1 MYKPVF
7 MPIWMGIWTVVS
19 HLKYANNIIQY
30 ISVSLLLAFSAT
42 ASAEPG
48 LNNDEWTIGLHQ
60 AVAKTI
66 EFNPDLQVFNYQ
78 LKAQDGRVLQA
89 GLAPS
94 PELSFILED
103 VLGSGDYRG
112 LDSSQATISIGWV
125 WERGLR
131 QRYIDTAR
139 AGRSLLSIEADI
151 RQLDAAAETARR
163 YLVVLASQ
171 ARLLNADKAVRLAQE
186 TIKAIHT
193 RVEAGK
199 SPEAEQARA
208 QAEWAR
214 RKLER
219 EDIEHAMGSAIH
231 RLAAQWGDTNPVF
244 TRVDGDI
251 LILSTIESFD
261 VLKQRLERNPEFT
274 RLLSDQR
281 LKESELQLTQAQSK
295 PSWRVT
301 TGIRR
306 LERTRDQAF
315 LAGISIPFGERTRNP
330 GRIAEARANLAQ
342 TRAKEK
348 AARIRMQTLLY
359 VLYQKLQRSLHRADT
374 FRNDIIPRL
383 ETALMETRR
392 AYNLGRYRYLEW
404 HSAQADL
411 LEARNALVEAS
422 VDAHRNTIEIER
434 LTGVRIVQPV
444 SEP

>member
-1 MYKPVF
+1 MHKPVF
-7 MPIWMGIWTVVS
+7 MPIRI
-19 HLKYANNIIQY
+19 NIIQF
-30 ISVSLLLAFSAT
+30 ISTLLLATFST
-42 ASAEPG
+42 TISAESS
-48 LNNDEWTIGLHQ
+48 LNNHERTIGLHE
-60 AVAKTI
+60 AVSKTV
-66 EFNPDLQVFNYQ
+66 EFNPELRAFNYQ

-94 PELSFILED
+94 PELSFLLED
-103 VLGSGDYRG
+103 ALGSGDYRG
-112 LDSSQATISIGWV
+112 LDSAQATISIGWV

-139 AGRSLLSIEADI
+139 ASRSLLSIEANI

-163 YLVVLASQ
+163 YLVVLANQ

-186 TIKAIHT
+186 TIKAVHR

-199 SPEAEQARA
+199 TPEAERVRA

-231 RLAAQWGDTNPVF
+231 RLAAQWGDTRPGF
-244 TRVDGDI
+244 TRVEGDI
-251 LILSTIESFD
+251 LILSAIESFD
-261 VLKQRLERNPEFT
+261 VLRQRLEQNPEFD

-281 LKESELQLTQAQSK
+281 LKKAELQLAQAQSR
-295 PSWRVT
+295 PGWRVT

-306 LERTRDQAF
+306 LERTRDQTF
-315 LAGISIPFGERTRNP
+315 VAGISIPFGERTRNL

-342 TRAKEK
+342 TGAKEK
-348 AARIRMQTLLY
+348 AVQIRMQTLLY
-359 VLYQKLQRSLHRADT
+359 VLYQKLQHSLHRADT
-374 FRNDIIPRL
+374 FRDDIIPRL
-383 ETALMETRR
+383 EKALMETRR

-422 VDAHRNTIEIER
+422 IDAHRNTIEIER
-434 LTGVRIVQPV
+434 LTGVRIVQPATT
-444 SEP
+444 PQGLQP